1 MPRKKRSETK
11 EARRFGVIL
20 TFLLLA
26 LAGFSF
32 WRDHTVR
39 AALVASGAGAV
50 LVCTFAFFPL
60 WLEAFRW
67 WMKFA
72 EVLSW
77 VMTRVLLSIFFF
89 LVLTPIG
96 LVMRLFG
103 RAPLDLAWKDGKP
116 TYWIDK
122 PETEYTVERYEKQ
135 F

>member
-1 MPRKKRSETK
+1 MLPRASRASSSATPGPGVTCSSARIS
-11 EARRFGVIL
+11 ARR
-20 TFLLLA
+20 
-26 LAGFSF
+26 
-32 WRDHTVR
+32 
-39 AALVASGAGAV
+39 AAIVASTAGAV
-50 LVCTFAFFPL
+50 LVCTSAFFPL
-60 WLEAFRW
+60 WLKAFRV

-89 LVLTPIG
+89 LVLTPTG

-103 RAPLDLAWKDGKP
+103 RAPLDLAWKDGRP

-122 PETEYTVERYEKQ
+122 PETEHTVERYEKQ

>member
-1 MPRKKRSETK
+1 MPRKKRSEST

-32 WRDHTVR
+32 WRDHPVR
-39 AALVASGAGAV
+39 AAIVASAAGAV
-50 LVCTFAFFPL
+50 LLCTFALFPL
-60 WLEAFRW
+60 WLKAFRV
-67 WMKFA
+67 WMKLA

-89 LVLTPIG
+89 LVLTPTG

-103 RAPLDLAWKDGKP
+103 KRPLDLTWKDGKP

-122 PETEYTVERYEKQ
+122 PEGEYTVERYEKQ